1 MSDLQPS
8 SPQDPESAYGELPPQ
23 GCAFTPLRI
32 LGLAFI
38 GLPIWNGVLWAVAG
52 DLGIGLQG
60 EVGLQLFELFSVS
73 TFLAT
78 VFGVRLWVR
87 RRRRDVAPTSA
98 D

>member
-1 MSDLQPS
+1 MSDLPPE
-8 SPQDPESAYGELPPQ
+8 SPLDLSSAYGEPPPQ

-38 GLPIWNGVLWAVAG
+38 GMPVWNGVLWAVAG
-52 DLGIGLQG
+52 DLGIDLRDTA
-60 EVGLQLFELFSVS
+60 GLQLFELFSVS

-78 VFGVRLWVR
+78 VFAVRLWVR
-87 RRRRDVAPTSA
+87 RRRRDDGPTTP